1 MDPLS
6 RYAALL
12 RSLPD
17 KPVTHPKQP
26 VLVSLS
32 EHLGAPTGLSV
43 DANNLV
49 AWAINQN
56 LLSATAQWKL
66 RETFSAWEQNK
77 PTRSQVATFIEW
89 LACEV
94 KPVARPEPR

>member
-32 EHLGAPTGLSV
+32 EHLGAPTGMSV
-43 DANNLV
+43 DASSLLT
-49 AWAINQN
+49 WAINQG

-66 RETFSAWEQNK
+66 RETFNAWETNK
-77 PTRSQVATFIEW
+77 PTRMQVAQFIEW
-89 LACEV
+89 LAQEV
-94 KPVARPEPR
+94 KPAANPRK